1 MMKNMIKFG
10 IYSKIALKLN
20 SNPKFIQFLIVFLM
34 ESSLFI
40 LSYFNAEASDAMP
53 LHSRFTQNFLI
64 RKKENSL
71 LNKNLFILN
80 RQI

>member
-1 MMKNMIKFG
+1 MKNIIKFG

-20 SNPKFIQFLIVFLM
+20 SNPKFIQFLIVFFLM
-34 ESSLFI
+34 ESSLLI

>member
-1 MMKNMIKFG
+1 MMKNIIKFG